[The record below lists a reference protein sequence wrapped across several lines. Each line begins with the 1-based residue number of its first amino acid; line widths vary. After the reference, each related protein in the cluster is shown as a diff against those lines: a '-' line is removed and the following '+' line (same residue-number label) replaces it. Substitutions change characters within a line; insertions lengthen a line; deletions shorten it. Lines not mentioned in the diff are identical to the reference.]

1 MRRYPLILLFIFI
14 GLAFLSIWYLSEIV
28 IYFIIS
34 LVLTVFLNPIV
45 DKINDIYL
53 MGIQIPRWTG
63 AIISF
68 VVLGLFGW
76 ILFLIILPLVSDQFT
91 VLKSVSLEN
100 ITPIISPYLQKV
112 EDYLIRHF
120 IPGSKSGFILKSMTD
135 NLYNLFKS
143 SNFND
148 LINNLLSF
156 GGSILTGIIAV
167 FFITFFLLKEPGI
180 LKNALLSLVPRKYFE
195 MSIALYSKL
204 EIILSGYLRGIIIQ
218 STAIAFVTAISLLV
232 IGIEDGIIIGIL
244 TGSLNLIPY
253 IGPLISYILGL
264 FIAVATESIGNPE
277 PEYFSVFLKLSV
289 VFIAIQAVDFF
300 FFRPFIFS
308 RALKLHALEILI
320 IIIIGAKLGGAIG
333 MVMALPAYSILKV
346 SIEEFIKAYN
356 QYRVFKQ

>member
-1 MRRYPLILLFIFI
+1 
-14 GLAFLSIWYLSEIV
+14 
-28 IYFIIS
+28 
-34 LVLTVFLNPIV
+34 
-45 DKINDIYL
+45 
-53 MGIQIPRWTG
+53 
-63 AIISF
+63 
-68 VVLGLFGW
+68 
-76 ILFLIILPLVSDQFT
+76 
-91 VLKSVSLEN
+91 
-100 ITPIISPYLQKV
+100 
-112 EDYLIRHF
+112 
-120 IPGSKSGFILKSMTD
+120 
-135 NLYNLFKS
+135 
-143 SNFND
+143 
-148 LINNLLSF
+148 
-156 GGSILTGIIAV
+156 
-167 FFITFFLLKEPGI
+167 
-180 LKNALLSLVPRKYFE
+180 